1 MESREYVGCPHHRSF
16 CCHIRIQWFKSQR
29 SRPTLLFA
37 LNPQSFIELAVLIWS
52 IKIRQL
58 PIINRQLER
67 CPQVG
72 GIDKSYAKFDFRN
85 NILIC
90 YMYWRMLRVHLG
102 IISNGCLPSTWHKF
116 PISKTVAKVT
126 WMKTWFHF
134 PGTSL

>member
-1 MESREYVGCPHHRSF
+1 MSAAHTTEAFAV
-16 CCHIRIQWFKSQR
+16 SQR

-37 LNPQSFIELAVLIWS
+37 LNPQSFIELAVLIWRPIW

-67 CPQVG
+67 CSQVG

-90 YMYWRMLRVHLG
+90 YMYW
-102 IISNGCLPSTWHKF
+102 
-116 PISKTVAKVT
+116 
-126 WMKTWFHF
+126 
-134 PGTSL
+134 